1 MDLNPGN
8 WTTFC
13 ENLAVSHQEVDMPF
27 RYSSEFRR
35 EACERMLAGETVKD
49 LAVEL
54 GVSDATLY
62 KWRRQAL
69 IDAGQGPGIK
79 SYEADRLA
87 QARRRIKDLEAELKL
102 VKAAA
107 ALFDETEVISPKGS
121 TRLSER

>member
-1 MDLNPGN
+1 
-8 WTTFC
+8 
-13 ENLAVSHQEVDMPF
+13 MPF

-35 EACERMLAGETVKD
+35 QVVERMLAGEAVKE

-54 GVSDATLY
+54 SVSNPTLY

-69 IDAGQGPGIK
+69 IDTGKAPGVV

-87 QARRRIKDLEAELKL
+87 QARRRIKDLEDELTL

-107 ALFDETEVISPKGS
+107 ALYDETEVISPKGS
-121 TRLSER
+121 TRLSEG

>member
-1 MDLNPGN
+1 
-8 WTTFC
+8 
-13 ENLAVSHQEVDMPF
+13 MPF

-35 EACERMLAGETVKD
+35 EACERMLAGGAVKD